1 MNILTQIVQV
11 LDRYKLRDIDIIDS
25 KDSESRYTEL
35 YRLIREGSVKT
46 DEDAARHFYGAKA
59 TPNEGKYRVFKNE
72 FKNRLLNTLYFIDTN
87 NPVFTD
93 FQSAYYSS
101 QHQWGAINLLY
112 RRNITVAA
120 NILAERLLTDCKKYE
135 LTDLCVLILER
146 LKTSFA
152 LQIGDR
158 KKYEDFKTQ
167 FWHYKAVWEAEHLAL
182 EAFEAIRIDYVKST
196 AFRPETSMKAQESLD
211 SLEPLRQKY
220 DSFMFIYSY
229 FCVKEAVFSAKHD
242 WKGVIEVCD
251 ETLALFEAKPFTMKS
266 YIGIIK
272 NQKVIALLMLKR
284 YEECHIT
291 LNEALDLQ
299 EQGNFN
305 WFKTMEKKVLLG
317 FHTAHYTEGVETYK
331 QVLDLKE
338 FKSLQG
344 HSAEI
349 WKLFEANFYL
359 VASMGLLDKNKEM
372 PFGKFRLNKFL
383 NDIPNFSHDKK
394 GMNIPVLV
402 MQIALMIIEKMHY
415 GLIDRIENIEKYVVR
430 NIPKTDI
437 ANYRSNQMIKILM
450 EIPKADFSRKIL
462 EKTTKKLLEDLK
474 SVPFDLR
481 ETGYKIEVFP
491 YDELWVKLLPWFG
504 DKKLDIQRIT

>member
-59 TPNEGKYRVFKNE
+59 SPTEGKYRVFKNE

-93 FQSAYYSS
+93 FQSAYYAA

-112 RRNITVAA
+112 RRGLFIAA
-120 NILAERLLTDCKKYE
+120 NQLAERLLTDCKKYE
-135 LTDLCVLILER
+135 LTDICVLILEK
-146 LKTSFA
+146 LKEKYA
-152 LQIGDR
+152 LQIGDKR
-158 KKYEDFKTQ
+158 KYQDFKKQ
-167 FWHYKAVWEAEHLAL
+167 FWHYKAVWEAEHVAQ
-182 EAFEAIRIDYVKST
+182 EAFEEIRIEYVKST
-196 AFRPETSMKAQESLD
+196 AFRPQTSQIAQEKLER
-211 SLEPLRQKY
+211 LEPLRQQY
-220 DSFMFIYSY
+220 DSFTFIYYY
-229 FCVKEAVFSAKHD
+229 FAVKEAVYSAKHD

-251 ETLALFEAKPFTMKS
+251 ETLSLLESKSFTLNVHIS
-266 YIGIIK
+266 IIK
-272 NQKVIALLMLKR
+272 HQKIIALLMLKR
-284 YEECHIT
+284 YEECQIT
-291 LNEALDLQ
+291 LDEALTLL
-299 EQGNFN
+299 EVGNFN
-305 WFKTMEKKVLLG
+305 WFKTMETKVLLT

-338 FKSLQG
+338 FKSLHG

-359 VASMGLLDKNKEM
+359 VAAMGLLNKNKEM

-383 NDIPNFSHDKK
+383 NDIPTFGHDKK

-402 MQIALMIIEKMHY
+402 MQIALMIIEKMHNA
-415 GLIDRIENIEKYVVR
+415 LIDRIENIEKYVVR

-450 EIPKADFSRKIL
+450 EIPKAGFSRKIL